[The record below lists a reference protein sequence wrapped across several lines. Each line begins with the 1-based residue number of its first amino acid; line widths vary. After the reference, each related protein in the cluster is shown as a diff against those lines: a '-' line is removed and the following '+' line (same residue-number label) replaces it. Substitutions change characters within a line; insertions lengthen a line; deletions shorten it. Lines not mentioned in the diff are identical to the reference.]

1 MDELPVPAS
10 EHVVALKLPGAAPL
24 LQVIV
29 PVGVTV
35 VPELVSLT
43 VAVQVVGEFTTSGLG
58 PQLTVVVV
66 LRRLSVIDALPLLLL

>member
-1 MDELPVPAS
+1 V
-10 EHVVALKLPGAAPL
+10 PL

-58 PQLTVVVV
+58 LQLTVVVV

>member
-1 MDELPVPAS
+1 VPAS
-10 EHVVALKLPGAAPL
+10 EHVVALKLPGAVPL

-58 PQLTVVVV
+58 LQLTVVVV